1 MIRFVHEGYVFE
13 TWYGNWEQFAQGDIS
28 KACLLTR
35 SFKIKVFEPKD
46 SKTCRIV

>member
-13 TWYGNWEQFAQGDIS
+13 TWYDNLEQFAQGDIS
-28 KACLLTR
+28 KICLLTR

-46 SKTCRIV
+46 SETCRIV

>member
-13 TWYGNWEQFAQGDIS
+13 TRCANWELFAQGDIS
-28 KACLLTR
+28 KIALLAR

-46 SKTCRIV
+46 SKTCRII